1 MAVVWTVVT
10 EGGGRWTA
18 GSRERDAKQLVEQLN
33 VDFPNERHYVSRL
46 YDDAEVSALRDGLTA
61 ARRSADMLRDEL
73 ARERR
78 RVKQLRRAVLAW
90 AERWHGTDALE
101 YARQADE
108 TDNIDVMPRAIAK
121 MRLAMSLQRR
131 ARDRS
136 RDDAR

>member
-18 GSRERDAKQLVEQLN
+18 GSSERDAKQLVEQLN
-33 VDFPNERHYVSRL
+33 ADFPDERHCVSRL

-73 ARERR
+73 SRERR
-78 RVKQLRRAVLAW
+78 RVKQLRRAVLGW
-90 AERWHGTDALE
+90 ASARARVNAQAE
-101 YARQADE
+101 YALCDDNDE
-108 TDNIDVMPRAIAK
+108 HIALRMWDAAK
-121 MRLAMSLQRR
+121 ALWAR

-136 RDDAR
+136 HDDA